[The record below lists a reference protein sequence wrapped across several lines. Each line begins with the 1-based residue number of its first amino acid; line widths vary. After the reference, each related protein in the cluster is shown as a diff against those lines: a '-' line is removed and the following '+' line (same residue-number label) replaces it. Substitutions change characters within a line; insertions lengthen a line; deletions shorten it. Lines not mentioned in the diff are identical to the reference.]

1 MIVPITAVGLGQ
13 VGLRFLICVCIIK
26 CLFWIRSFEVP
37 REIEKK
43 FEIPGFRNKW
53 ESVKFVTMNHFLIKT
68 FVITKQNLEHYFTM
82 PNDQNIDSKVHT

>member
-53 ESVKFVTMNHFLIKT
+53 ESVKFVTMNHFLIKN
-68 FVITKQNLEHYFTM
+68 VCNHQTKFRTLLN
-82 PNDQNIDSKVHT
+82 NAK